1 MNTMTRKRT
10 TQLFC
15 NQTSQPAHLLLQHMM
30 RLRLWILTSFTVVGL
45 RCIIEATTVMINA
58 APGGPEFLV
67 SSPQFPCFRSNP
79 RRFSVSVGA
88 AVPFGVVWC
97 TVYYVPRAFQGAL
110 ARMISSPFNLEA
122 ASACRGPG
130 TS

>member
-67 SSPQFPCFRSNP
+67 LSPQFPCFGP
-79 RRFSVSVGA
+79 TPGDFLLASVRPYRLAWYG
-88 AVPFGVVWC
+88 VPYTTC
-97 TVYYVPRAFQGAL
+97 LVPSKAL
-110 ARMISSPFNLEA
+110 LRE
-122 ASACRGPG
+122 
-130 TS
+130 